1 MSHTSTLRHRS
12 KPNLSL
18 TSQTFPTSLPSS
30 QPYEAQ
36 LTWLFIIS
44 CRKSLVTFGSLCPLS
59 SHLFIS
65 ELYVQ
70 FIHFSLIS
78 WLLLQFKPTSFSAW
92 LYINFLSRLPN
103 LDVTPLPQRLI
114 FISSPF
120 PVCSVVCHLNNVTK
134 STIVTFSPK
143 PF

>member
-1 MSHTSTLRHRS
+1 MSHTFTLRCRS

-18 TSQTFPTSLPSS
+18 TSQTFPASLPSS
-30 QPYEAQ
+30 RPYEAQ

-44 CRKSLVTFGSLCPLS
+44 CRKSLVTFGSLHPLS

-70 FIHFSLIS
+70 FIHFSLIL
-78 WLLLQFKPTSFSAW
+78 WLLLQFKPPSFSSW
-92 LYINFLSRLPN
+92 LYISFLSRLPT
-103 LDVTPLPQRLI
+103 LDVIPLPQRLI

-120 PVCSVVCHLNNVTK
+120 PICSVVCHSNNVTK